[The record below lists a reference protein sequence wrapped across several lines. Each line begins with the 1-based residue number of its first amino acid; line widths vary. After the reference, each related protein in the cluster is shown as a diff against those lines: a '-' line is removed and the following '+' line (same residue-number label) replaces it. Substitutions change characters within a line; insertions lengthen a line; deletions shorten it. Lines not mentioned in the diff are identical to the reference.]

1 MTDAMDPY
9 AFEPYDDDGRH
20 VGTKKTK
27 KKRTK
32 TAPQLTITTDLTG
45 TFRRSTASAPTPPR
59 PASAYLREK
68 RAHDDLV
75 KALCEDEVRRE
86 VASRRFQ
93 IAETLVEINA
103 MCREEGNGT
112 RYSVAQEDMDNLGQ
126 RLGGYF
132 IRKSVVG
139 VAKDRMLNVHVFF
152 SDYERMKV
160 VCVYMFLPRL
170 CKCRP
175 HPSVVSM
182 PGHVFAPAQPAA
194 VVAFGP
200 GRSRHR
206 CDNASVDRHGPPPRR
221 VQWRRQRAHRQHHGP
236 LFLIRHRLGD
246 GRGCIV
252 FLPQCPPVDRSA
264 ARAPRAPRRRP
275 VGGTECIGA
284 GRPRAGDEA

>member
-9 AFEPYDDDGRH
+9 AFEPYDEDGRR
-20 VGTKKTK
+20 VGTKKTN

-32 TAPQLTITTDLTG
+32 TATQLTITTDLPG

-152 SDYERMKV
+152 SDYERIKV
-160 VCVYMFLPRL
+160 VCCVRVY
-170 CKCRP
+170 
-175 HPSVVSM
+175 VS
-182 PGHVFAPAQPAA
+182 
-194 VVAFGP
+194 
-200 GRSRHR
+200 
-206 CDNASVDRHGPPPRR
+206 
-221 VQWRRQRAHRQHHGP
+221 
-236 LFLIRHRLGD
+236 
-246 GRGCIV
+246 
-252 FLPQCPPVDRSA
+252 PQ
-264 ARAPRAPRRRP
+264 
-275 VGGTECIGA
+275 TM
-284 GRPRAGDEA
+284 